1 VMDNPPK
8 FNPCTGFLYVR
19 ASPLTLDLTNINKYK
34 SQFSEAT
41 GDQEYILK
49 NFLETGSLKY
59 KQLPMKEFPNGSY
72 LYNIIRTK
80 VQLWWSRETE
90 PYIVHMNF
98 VVGGKQKLLK
108 HQEFGTLFYR
118 PTRDILI

>member
-1 VMDNPPK
+1 MDNPPK

-19 ASPLTLDLTNINKYK
+19 ASPVTLDLTNIKKYRTE
-34 SQFSEAT
+34 FDEAT

-49 NFLETGSLKY
+49 NFLETGRLKF
-59 KQLPMKEFPNGSY
+59 KQLPMPEFPNGSY

-80 VQLWWSRETE
+80 VQLWWSKETE

-98 VVGGKQKLLK
+98 VVGGEKKLLK
-108 HQEFGTLFYR
+108 HQEYGTLFYR
-118 PTRDILI
+118 PERVILK